1 MVYAA
6 QWVGSGRAG
15 ILEPDLNSW
24 QVEPGNLLQV
34 GSRVGF
40 STIKTQPE
48 TDPLR
53 GVASAAEHN
62 GLLVRLS
69 TTGDL
74 ERRPK
79 D

>member
-15 ILEPDLNSW
+15 ILEPA
-24 QVEPGNLLQV
+24 PGW
-34 GSRVGF
+34 GSGVGF